1 MTAIHITPPRLLAD
15 RVRVVLIGCGGN
27 GSQML
32 TGLARLDHAIRAL
45 GHLGLDVEV
54 HDPDTVSQA
63 NIGRQL
69 FSPAD
74 VGQFKASVHVQ
85 RVNHFFGLDWRAIP
99 HKFVRENTTYV
110 TAQPKIFVVCVDSK
124 AARRAISDGLA
135 NRQNTY
141 VMDLGNRASDGQ
153 VLFGQTPWT
162 VRDDEILGDAHA
174 DRFNPAGSVLLP
186 YPYSMLPELVD
197 TSEPEDDT
205 PSCGLAEALARQE
218 LFVNQSV
225 VTPALAM
232 LWEFF
237 RHGRLTWHGAFV
249 NLKTGSMRPVPVRH
263 PGSLVADE
271 ALATKDTSD
280 V

>member
-1 MTAIHITPPRLLAD
+1 MTAVHITPPGMLSRRA
-15 RVRVVLIGCGGN
+15 RIALIGCGGN

-45 GHLGLDVEV
+45 GHPGLDVEV
-54 HDPDTVSQA
+54 YDPDTVSEA

-74 VGQFKASVHVQ
+74 VGQFKASVHTQ
-85 RVNHFFGLDWRAIP
+85 RINHFFGLDWRAQP
-99 HKFVRENTTYV
+99 HKYARDKDTVYPS
-110 TAQPKIFVVCVDSK
+110 AQPAIFIVCVDSK
-124 AARRAISDGLA
+124 AARKSISEGLA
-135 NRQNTY
+135 NRPNTY
-141 VMDLGNRASDGQ
+141 VLDLGNRAADGQ
-153 VLFGQTPWT
+153 VVLGQTPGT
-162 VRDDEILGDAHA
+162 LKHDAA
-174 DRFNPAGSVLLP
+174 LRAGIRFNPEGSTPLP
-186 YPYSMLPELVD
+186 YPYAMLPELVD

-225 VTPALAM
+225 VTPALAI

-249 NLKTGSMRPVPVRH
+249 NLKAGSMRAIPVRTNM
-263 PGSLVADE
+263 E
-271 ALATKDTSD
+271 QTK
-280 V
+280 

>member
-1 MTAIHITPPRLLAD
+1 MTTAVHITPPRMLSE
-15 RVRVVLIGCGGN
+15 RVAIVLIGCGGN

-45 GHLGLDVEV
+45 GHPGLDVEV
-54 HDPDTVSQA
+54 FDPDIVSEA

-74 VGQFKASVHVQ
+74 VGQFKACVHTQ
-85 RVNHFFGLDWRAIP
+85 RINHFFGLDWRAQP
-99 HKFVRENTTYV
+99 RKFERSNG
-110 TAQPKIFVVCVDSK
+110 ARPAARPAIFIVCVDSK
-124 AARRAISDGLA
+124 AARKSIDAGLTS
-135 NRQNTY
+135 RVNTY
-141 VMDLGNRASDGQ
+141 LLDLGNRASDGQ
-153 VLFGQTPWT
+153 VLFGQSPRT
-162 VRDDEILGDAHA
+162 VIEDEEGNEVHNA
-174 DRFNPAGSVLLP
+174 RFNPVGSVPLP
-186 YPYSMLPELVD
+186 YPYDVLPELVD

-225 VTPALAM
+225 VTPALAI

-249 NLKTGSMRPVPVRH
+249 NLKTGSMRPVAVR
-263 PGSLVADE
+263 ADLTGDNDE
-271 ALATKDTSD
+271 
-280 V
+280 

>member
-1 MTAIHITPPRLLAD
+1 MTAVHITPARMLSHRA
-15 RVRVVLIGCGGN
+15 RIALIGCGGN

-45 GHLGLDVEV
+45 GHPGLDVEV
-54 HDPDTVSQA
+54 FDPDIVSEA

-74 VGQFKASVHVQ
+74 VGLFKACVHTQ
-85 RVNHFFGLDWRAIP
+85 RINHFFGLDWRAQP
-99 HKFVRENTTYV
+99 RKYSREKDASYV
-110 TAQPKIFVVCVDSK
+110 AAQPAIFIVCVDSK
-124 AARRAISDGLA
+124 AARKSISDGLA
-135 NRQNTY
+135 GRMNTY
-141 VMDLGNRASDGQ
+141 VLDLGNRASDGQ
-153 VLFGQTPWT
+153 VLFGQTPGT
-162 VRDDEILGDAHA
+162 VKADAA
-174 DRFNPAGSVLLP
+174 AEEKRITRFNPEGSAPLP
-186 YPYSMLPELVD
+186 YPYATLPELVD

-225 VTPALAM
+225 VTPALAI

-249 NLKTGSMRPVPVRH
+249 NLKTGSMRAIPVRGQDKEH
-263 PGSLVADE
+263 QQ
-271 ALATKDTSD
+271 
-280 V
+280 